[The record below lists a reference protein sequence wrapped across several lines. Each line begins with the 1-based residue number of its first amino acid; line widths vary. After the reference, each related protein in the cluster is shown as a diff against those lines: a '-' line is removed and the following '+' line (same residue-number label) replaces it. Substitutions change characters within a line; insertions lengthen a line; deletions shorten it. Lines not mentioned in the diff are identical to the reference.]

1 MSVLSSL
8 YTLLITKSFFPDA
21 GNDAHSGYIVY
32 KKLIMM
38 SKLMATSPK
47 AVYYTF
53 DAVRGRLCEP
63 SGMHWSAFNPDYD
76 PGPPPPPKIPKPP
89 RAQNIVPIGMPI
101 TSLVAST
108 SSLPQIV
115 SGPSNNASKRR
126 NFSFQAEPNRN
137 SRQNGY
143 PSGYPNSRPRFN
155 PPPNR
160 ESSGS
165 NFVSSSITDAPQ
177 TTHLSDPTKLTLTGL
192 EQSTKRSPRSR
203 RRRRPKLASESGAI
217 D

>member
-1 MSVLSSL
+1 
-8 YTLLITKSFFPDA
+8 
-21 GNDAHSGYIVY
+21 
-32 KKLIMM
+32 MM

-89 RAQNIVPIGMPI
+89 RAQDIVPVGIPI

-108 SSLPQIV
+108 SSLPQIA

-126 NFSFQAEPNRN
+126 NFSFQAELKNP
-137 SRQNGY
+137 RQNGY

-155 PPPNR
+155 PPPNQG
-160 ESSGS
+160 SSGS

-192 EQSTKRSPRSR
+192 EQSTKCSPRSR
-203 RRRRPKLASESGAI
+203 RRRRRAPNPKPAPESGAI